1 MSMNKLLL
9 FLALASLAAFAET
22 VVLDISEAP
31 ITFTSEGVSGKDPE
45 GEDVEGSYDEYIIE
59 GSPYY
64 RDYVIKVQSGTHNI
78 TLRNV
83 NITYPETI
91 PFDMSPGASVT
102 MTLSGQNAFTMP
114 FEKEGSPVHVPE
126 GASLTI
132 QGEGSLTATALE
144 STYGAGIGSVRGE
157 NSGVITINGGTI
169 SARGDYYSAG
179 IGGGYEGRGTVI
191 ITGGD
196 ITAEALGC
204 GAGIGGGGNA
214 GGSGN
219 YRYGTCDVTISG
231 GRIKAKSD
239 TGAGIGHAWYA
250 SNDPAGTVTI
260 TGGTI
265 EAESREGAGIG
276 AGGLGYGPNIYISGG
291 SIKATST
298 GGGDKVGAGVS
309 SSCPDPRTGVN
320 GEPVYLA
327 TVCEAFADQGNSY
340 LFTMYRSGSD
350 YPYTYFGSGYT
361 ADNDNDLYFYL
372 PSAEFFG
379 DEYDVKGSNG
389 RYFWGRI
396 YGGGGGELTLYFC
409 ENLTLDISEGPIYF
423 DFRNSEAY
431 QYTDPYDPDW
441 RTTICASDNY
451 IIKGTYAPDYEDDQ
465 RPRYGIT
472 VYSEITIITNKITL
486 ENCNISA
493 ASAFRLEENASVELV
508 LKGVNT
514 LRSSSDAG
522 IFVSSGTT
530 LTIGAES
537 TGSLFAYGGKHS
549 DDDEFDDEFDDE
561 IIGENYKAGAGI
573 GGYDDEMP
581 GVMII
586 NGGTITAEGAKGAA
600 GIGGGYGDSA
610 WVRYLTINGGNITA
624 IGHHGAG
631 IGGGQGSICDLTITG
646 GNIIAS
652 SDDGA
657 GIGSGKDATYH
668 GKVIITGGT
677 IKATSTDGSGIG
689 GGNGGTIPDIYIS
702 SGSVWA
708 SSANGSPIDQVRTRE
723 GGEAVYQATLQN
735 AMVEP
740 TTSGYHI
747 MGVSEEVTFTTKKNG
762 SAYDYTYT
770 GTGYSDSDDL
780 YFYLPDGSYVIEGSN
795 GRFTGGT
802 ISGGAATFEVL
813 PEPAIA
819 ALALL
824 ALAAFLR
831 RK

>member
-1 MSMNKLLL
+1 M
-9 FLALASLAAFAET
+9 
-22 VVLDISEAP
+22 
-31 ITFTSEGVSGKDPE
+31 IT
-45 GEDVEGSYDEYIIE
+45 
-59 GSPYY
+59 
-64 RDYVIKVQSGTHNI
+64 
-78 TLRNV
+78 
-83 NITYPETI
+83 
-91 PFDMSPGASVT
+91 
-102 MTLSGQNAFTMP
+102 
-114 FEKEGSPVHVPE
+114 
-126 GASLTI
+126 
-132 QGEGSLTATALE
+132 
-144 STYGAGIGSVRGE
+144 
-157 NSGVITINGGTI
+157 
-169 SARGDYYSAG
+169 
-179 IGGGYEGRGTVI
+179 
-191 ITGGD
+191 
-196 ITAEALGC
+196 
-204 GAGIGGGGNA
+204 
-214 GGSGN
+214 
-219 YRYGTCDVTISG
+219 
-231 GRIKAKSD
+231 
-239 TGAGIGHAWYA
+239 
-250 SNDPAGTVTI
+250 
-260 TGGTI
+260 
-265 EAESREGAGIG
+265 
-276 AGGLGYGPNIYISGG
+276 
-291 SIKATST
+291 
-298 GGGDKVGAGVS
+298 
-309 SSCPDPRTGVN
+309 DPRTGVD

-361 ADNDNDLYFYL
+361 ADNDNNLYFYL
-372 PSAEFFG
+372 PCKEFFG
-379 DEYDVKGSNG
+379 DEYDVRGSNG

-396 YGGGGGELTLYFC
+396 RDGEEGELTLYFC
-409 ENLTLDISEGPIYF
+409 ENLTLDISDGPIYF
-423 DFRNSEAY
+423 DFRNNKAY
-431 QYTDPYDPDW
+431 QYTDPYDPDEK
-441 RTTICASDNY
+441 TTICASDNY

-465 RPRYGIT
+465 RPRYGIA
-472 VYSEITIITNKITL
+472 VYSDITIITNKFTL

-530 LTIGAES
+530 LTICSES

-561 IIGENYKAGAGI
+561 IIGKNYKAGAGI

-586 NGGTITAEGAKGAA
+586 NGGIITAEGAKGAA

-631 IGGGQGSICDLTITG
+631 IGGGQGSICDLTIKG

-677 IKATSTDGSGIG
+677 IKATSKNGSGIG

-702 SGSVWA
+702 SGSVCA
-708 SSANGSPIDQVRTRE
+708 SSIDQALTRE

-740 TTSGYHI
+740 ETSGYHI

-762 SAYDYTYT
+762 SAYDYSYT
-770 GTGYSDSDDL
+770 GTGYSDSNDL
-780 YFYLPDGSYVIEGSN
+780 YFYLPDGSYVITGSN

-813 PEPAIA
+813 PEPASLA